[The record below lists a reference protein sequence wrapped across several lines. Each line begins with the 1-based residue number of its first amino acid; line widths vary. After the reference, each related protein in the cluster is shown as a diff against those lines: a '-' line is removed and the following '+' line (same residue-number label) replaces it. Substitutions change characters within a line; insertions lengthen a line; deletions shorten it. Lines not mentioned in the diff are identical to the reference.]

1 MSELRYWRHRAEP
14 RHVTTVSMVGTIN
27 APQWEPVS
35 VLTDAEL
42 ASVERAAAEKALTGV
57 TDLIDAKAKAYADS
71 ATGLCA
77 EKEWLDSNRYSN
89 YASGLDMAAGLLH
102 KAAEA
107 YRREEA

>member
-14 RHVTTVSMVGTIN
+14 RHVTTVSMMGTIN

-42 ASVERAAAEKALTGV
+42 ASVERAAAEKAWDEGLS
-57 TDLIDAKAKAYADS
+57 S
-71 ATGLCA
+71 AIEA
-77 EKEWLDSNRYSN
+77 EIQDRGYGSPQYPESP
-89 YASGLDMAAGLLH
+89 
-102 KAAEA
+102 